1 MKLTEALTPT
11 GISQSIYFDSNY
23 SSVVQNLQHILKNL
37 EVEG

>member
-23 SSVVQNLQHILKNL
+23 SSIVQVLQHILKKP
-37 EVEG
+37 EIE